1 MWIFKLHSK
10 YKPTGDQPEAIKKLV
25 QSLKDGNNFQTLLGV
40 TGSGKTFTMANII
53 AEMDKPAL
61 IMAHNKTLAAQLAQ
75 EFKEFFPENAVHYF
89 VSYYD
94 YYQPEAYVVKTGAY
108 IEKEATINEEIDRLR
123 HAATESLL
131 TRRDVIIVASVSCI
145 YGIWEVEQYDK
156 QAIRIE
162 KWKEYILENLLRE
175 LVSMQFVRS
184 VADWKPWMFLV
195 KWDTLEIWPSS
206 SEEIIRLEFWGD
218 ELDRITK
225 IEYLTN
231 ELIEELDEIK
241 IFPAKHF
248 VTEKWIIEEVLPKIK
263 SEMEERVK
271 FFQENW
277 KLVEAERI
285 KMRTEYD
292 MEMMNEVGYVNGIEN
307 YSMYLGNRKPWD
319 APSTLIEFFRALGEN
334 EKNSDEKNFSNF
346 LTFID
351 ESHITIPQ
359 VGWMY
364 AWDRA
369 RKENLINYGFRLPSA
384 LENRPLKFDEFEQK
398 IGQTIFVS
406 ATPSKYELDHQ
417 KVVAEQVIRPTGL
430 LDPEIFIENM
440 EYMTDSLM
448 KYIREAISK
457 NERALITTITKKSS
471 EDLALYLAENGIKVR
486 YLHSEIETIERL
498 EILRDYRLGEI
509 DVIVGVNLL
518 REGLDLPET
527 SFIGILDAE
536 KIGFLRSKTSLLQ
549 IIGRAARNANW
560 KVVMYV
566 HEKSNKNY
574 TENEENFLEEN
585 IECLN
590 YARKNNLAVS
600 VAMKDSIIETYRR
613 RHIQHEYNLKNNIT
627 PKTVISSIKEIS
639 IPNKKTEVFD
649 SGKMTK
655 ENLKTY
661 IKRLELEMDVAAANL
676 DFEKAKEIRDELIRI
691 KKK

>member
-1 MWIFKLHSK
+1 M
-10 YKPTGDQPEAIKKLV
+10 
-25 QSLKDGNNFQTLLGV
+25 
-40 TGSGKTFTMANII
+40 
-53 AEMDKPAL
+53 
-61 IMAHNKTLAAQLAQ
+61 
-75 EFKEFFPENAVHYF
+75 
-89 VSYYD
+89 
-94 YYQPEAYVVKTGAY
+94 
-108 IEKEATINEEIDRLR
+108 
-123 HAATESLL
+123 
-131 TRRDVIIVASVSCI
+131 
-145 YGIWEVEQYDK
+145 
-156 QAIRIE
+156 
-162 KWKEYILENLLRE
+162 
-175 LVSMQFVRS
+175 
-184 VADWKPWMFLV
+184 
-195 KWDTLEIWPSS
+195 
-206 SEEIIRLEFWGD
+206 
-218 ELDRITK
+218 
-225 IEYLTN
+225 
-231 ELIEELDEIK
+231 
-241 IFPAKHF
+241 
-248 VTEKWIIEEVLPKIK
+248 
-263 SEMEERVK
+263 
-271 FFQENW
+271 
-277 KLVEAERI
+277 
-285 KMRTEYD
+285 
-292 MEMMNEVGYVNGIEN
+292 
-307 YSMYLGNRKPWD
+307 
-319 APSTLIEFFRALGEN
+319 
-334 EKNSDEKNFSNF
+334 
-346 LTFID
+346 
-351 ESHITIPQ
+351 
-359 VGWMY
+359 
-364 AWDRA
+364 
-369 RKENLINYGFRLPSA
+369 PSA
-384 LENRPLKFDEFEQK
+384 LENRPLKFEEFEQK

-406 ATPSKYELDHQ
+406 ATPSKYELEHQ

-448 KYIREAISK
+448 RHIREAISK

-549 IIGRAARNANW
+549 IIGRAARNANG

-600 VAMKDSIIETYRR
+600 VAMQESIIETYRR
-613 RHIQHEYNLKNNIT
+613 RHIQHEYNVKNNIT

>member
-25 QSLKDGNNFQTLLGV
+25 QSLKDGNDFQTLLGV

-53 AEMDKPAL
+53 AEIDKPAL

-162 KWKEYILENLLRE
+162 KWKEYIIENLLRE

-319 APSTLIEFFRALGEN
+319 APSTLIEFFRALGKN
-334 EKNSDEKNFSNF
+334 EKNSNEKNF

-359 VGWMY
+359 VGGMY

-384 LENRPLKFDEFEQK
+384 LENRPLKFEEFEQK

-406 ATPSKYELDHQ
+406 ATPSKYELEHQ

-448 KYIREAISK
+448 KHIREAISK

-549 IIGRAARNANW
+549 IIGRAARNANG

-585 IECLN
+585 IECLD

-613 RHIQHEYNLKNNIT
+613 RKIQHEYNIKNNIT

>member
-25 QSLKDGNNFQTLLGV
+25 QSLKDGNDFQTLLGV

-319 APSTLIEFFRALGEN
+319 APSTLIEFFRALGKN

-359 VGWMY
+359 VGGMY

-406 ATPSKYELDHQ
+406 ATPSKYELEHQ
-417 KVVAEQVIRPTGL
+417 KIVAEQVIRPTGL

-448 KYIREAISK
+448 RHIREAISK

-549 IIGRAARNANW
+549 IIGRAARNANG

-574 TENEENFLEEN
+574 IENEEKILEEN
-585 IECLN
+585 IECLD
-590 YARKNNLAVS
+590 YARKNNLAIS
-600 VAMKDSIIETYRR
+600 IAMQESIIETYRR
-613 RHIQHEYNLKNNIT
+613 RKIQHEYNLKNNIT

>member
-184 VADWKPWMFLV
+184 VAEWKPWMFLV

-307 YSMYLGNRKPWD
+307 YSIYLGNRKPWD

-334 EKNSDEKNFSNF
+334 EKNSDKKNFSDF

-359 VGWMY
+359 VGGMY

-448 KYIREAISK
+448 KHIREAISK

-549 IIGRAARNANW
+549 IIGRAARNANG

-600 VAMKDSIIETYRR
+600 IAMQESIIETYRR
-613 RHIQHEYNLKNNIT
+613 RKIQHEYNLKNNIT